1 MTDLTKK
8 TATKVES
15 DRYGTVVTYHA
26 TEIVTFN
33 KHDIVLRN
41 GGYRTVTTK
50 RRMNQV
56 SDEFGLGF
64 RVFQKDHDWFVDYK
78 DVVHK
83 FFDGMGLLR

>member
-15 DRYGTVVTYHA
+15 DRYGTVVTYHG
-26 TEIVTFN
+26 TEVVAFN
-33 KHDIVLRN
+33 KREIVLRN

-56 SDEFGLGF
+56 SDEFCLGF
-64 RVFQKDHDWFVDYK
+64 RVFQKDHDWFVEYRGET
-78 DVVHK
+78 HE
-83 FFDGMGLLR
+83 FFDGMVLYR